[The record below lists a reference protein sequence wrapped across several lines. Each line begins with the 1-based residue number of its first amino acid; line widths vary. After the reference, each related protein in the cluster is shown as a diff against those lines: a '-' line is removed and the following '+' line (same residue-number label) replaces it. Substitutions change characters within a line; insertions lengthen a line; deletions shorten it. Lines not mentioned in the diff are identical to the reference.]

1 MMHIKKILLTLVAFM
16 AILPMNA
23 TECFVTFTEQG
34 GAVAL
39 KGATIGYS
47 DNEPKAVQIAAASL
61 QNDFQ
66 GVMGF
71 TPVLLPLTSLTS
83 GQSVAL
89 QSHASPLI
97 LIGTVGFNKQID
109 QWVKSGKLANL
120 KGKREKFLITTIDG
134 QVVIAGSD
142 RRGTVFGIYELS
154 RQMGVSPWYW
164 WMDVPVAKHDYVGIL
179 PGTFTDGEPAV
190 EFRGLFLNDEAPC
203 LTSWVKNTYGTNYG
217 DHRFYAKVF
226 ELILRLKGN
235 LLWPA
240 MWGWAFY
247 ADDPEN
253 SKTADDMG
261 IIMGT
266 SHHEPMA
273 RNHQE
278 YARKRGEWGPWNYQK
293 NPEKLDL
300 FFREGI
306 ERMKNT
312 EDMVTIGM
320 RGDGDE
326 AMSADAD
333 TKLLQRIV
341 ENQRKIIKQVTK
353 KPANKTTQVW
363 ALYKEV
369 LDYYDAGMRVPDDV
383 IMLLC
388 DDNWGNVRRVPN
400 AKERQHP
407 GGWGLYYHVDYVGAP
422 RNTKWLNVTQTQQMF
437 EQLSLAYDHGIQR
450 MWILNVGDL
459 KPMEYPIQLFMD
471 MAWNPK
477 EYTQQNVTNHTRAF
491 FSTVLGDK
499 IAENTVVEAA
509 DIYNTNCQYMAR
521 VTPEMLDA
529 NTYNVQTGE
538 WRRVRDDYLTLE
550 TRVLRLWDE
559 IPAASRDASR
569 QVLLF
574 PVQAMANL
582 YDMYYSQAMN
592 QYLAKA
598 GNPDANIWA
607 DKVQQC
613 FRRDAQL
620 CQYYNKV
627 MAGGKW
633 DGMMTQKHIGYRS
646 WNDDF
651 PRDIQPKTTRIESS
665 MVNGQWSMVNGGYTF
680 ELPDRGYVAMEAEHY
695 YSATASE
702 GTQWTVYPD
711 YGRTRSAVALTPYTQ
726 PVGQAS
732 LTYRFQLPSSLTSH
746 SSPLTSVKIHVVV
759 KSTLDFLNV
768 GGHEYTGSLD
778 GSEPQMV
785 NFNKTLLDK
794 QPYMYSEFYPAVAR
808 RIVEKVVEMPVG
820 SGDIHEL
827 TISPKHPGIVFE
839 KIVVDFGG
847 YQPQYLF
854 GEETSVRRAK

>member
-1 MMHIKKILLTLVAFM
+1 M
-16 AILPMNA
+16 
-23 TECFVTFTEQG
+23 
-34 GAVAL
+34 
-39 KGATIGYS
+39 
-47 DNEPKAVQIAAASL
+47 
-61 QNDFQ
+61 
-66 GVMGF
+66 
-71 TPVLLPLTSLTS
+71 
-83 GQSVAL
+83 
-89 QSHASPLI
+89 
-97 LIGTVGFNKQID
+97 
-109 QWVKSGKLANL
+109 
-120 KGKREKFLITTIDG
+120 
-134 QVVIAGSD
+134 VIAGSD
-142 RRGTVFGIYELS
+142 RRGTVYGIYELS

-164 WMDVPVAKHDYVGIL
+164 WMDVPVEKHDFVGIL

-190 EFRGLFLNDEAPC
+190 EFRGIFLNDEAPC
-203 LTSWVKNTYGTNYG
+203 LSTWIKNTFDTNYG

-235 LLWPA
+235 MMWPA
-240 MWGWAFY
+240 MWMWSFY

-293 NPEKLDL
+293 NQENLDR

-306 ERMKNT
+306 ERMKGT

-400 AKERQHP
+400 AQERKHP

-477 EYTQQNVTNHTRAF
+477 EYTQQTVTDHTRRF
-491 FSTVLGDK
+491 FSSILGGK
-499 IAENTVVEAA
+499 TAENNSIVEEAA

-529 NTYNVQTGE
+529 KTYNLQTGE
-538 WRRVRDDYLTLE
+538 WRRVRDDYLALE
-550 TRVLRLWDE
+550 TRVLRLWDD
-559 IPAASRDASR
+559 IPAASRDAFR
-569 QVLLF
+569 QSLLF

-582 YDMYYSQAMN
+582 YDMYYAQAMN
-592 QYLAKA
+592 QQLAGK
-598 GNPDANIWA
+598 GLPDANKWA
-607 DKVQQC
+607 DKVEQC

-620 CQYYNKV
+620 CHYYNKV
-627 MAGGKW
+627 MANGKW
-633 DGMMTQKHIGYRS
+633 DGMMIQKHIGYTS

-651 PRDIQPKTTRIESS
+651 PHDMMPKTIT
-665 MVNGQWSMVNGGYTF
+665 VPNGSPLGGYTF
-680 ELPDRGYVAMEAEHY
+680 EAPVNGYVAMEAEHY
-695 YSATASE
+695 YSATSSE
-702 GTQWTVYPD
+702 GTQWTIYPD

-732 LTYRFQLPSSLTSH
+732 LTYRFALPKD
-746 SSPLTSVKIHVVV
+746 VKGKVKVHVVV

-768 GGHEYTGSLD
+768 GGHEYPISLD
-778 GSEPQMV
+778 GSEPLTV
-785 NFNKTLLDK
+785 NFNKTLVDR
-794 QPYMYSEFYPAVAR
+794 QPYMYSEYYPAVAR
-808 RIVEKVVEMPVG
+808 RIVEKVVELPVG
-820 SGDIHEL
+820 SAEMHEL
-827 TISPKHPGIVFE
+827 TIRPKHPGIVFE
-839 KIVVDFGG
+839 KVVVDFGG
-847 YQPQYLF
+847 YQSQYLF
-854 GEETSVRRAK
+854 GEETSVQRSH

>member
-1 MMHIKKILLTLVAFM
+1 MAIRIKTILLTLLAFM

-23 TECFVTFTEQG
+23 TERFVFFESKA
-34 GAVAL
+34 GALSL

-47 DNEPKAVQIAAASL
+47 DQEPKAVQIAAANL
-61 QNDFQ
+61 QQDISS
-66 GVMGF
+66 VMGF
-71 TPVLLPLTSLTS
+71 TPTLSPLTSNP
-83 GQSVAL
+83 
-89 QSHASPLI
+89 SPLI
-97 LIGTVGFNKQID
+97 LIGTVGCNKQID
-109 QWVKSGKLANL
+109 QWVKQKVLKDL
-120 KGKREKFLITTIDG
+120 KGKREKYIITTIDG
-134 QVVIAGSD
+134 QLVIAGSD
-142 RRGTVFGIYELS
+142 RRGTVYGIYELS
-154 RQMGVSPWYW
+154 QQMGVSPWYW
-164 WMDVPVAKHDYVGIL
+164 WMDVPIKHRNEVVVM
-179 PGTFTDGEPAV
+179 PGSYTDEEPAV

-203 LTSWVKNTYGTNYG
+203 LTSWVKNTFGTNYG

-235 LLWPA
+235 MLWPA

-253 SKTADDMG
+253 SKTADEMG
-261 IIMGT
+261 VIMGT

-293 NPEKLDL
+293 NQQKLDQ

-306 ERMKNT
+306 ERMKGT

-326 AMSADAD
+326 AMSAEAD
-333 TKLLQRIV
+333 TKLLQTIV
-341 ENQRKIIKQVTK
+341 ENQRKIIKDVTK

-400 AKERQHP
+400 AEERKHK

-477 EYTQQNVTNHTRAF
+477 EFTQQNVTEHTVRF
-491 FSTVLGDK
+491 FRNVLGGETAERT
-499 IAENTVVEAA
+499 IAEVAGV
-509 DIYNTNCQYMAR
+509 YNRNCQYMAR

-529 NTYNVQTGE
+529 RTYNVVTGE
-538 WRRVRDDYLTLE
+538 WKQVADDYARLE
-550 TRVLRLWDE
+550 REALRLLPE
-559 IPAASRDASR
+559 IPAAAVDAYR
-569 QVLLF
+569 QSVLF

-582 YDMYYSQAMN
+582 YDMYYAQAMN
-592 QYLAKA
+592 QHLASA
-598 GNPDANIWA
+598 GLPDANLWA
-607 DKVQQC
+607 ERVKDC
-613 FRRDAQL
+613 FRRDSLL
-620 CQYYNKV
+620 CHDYNKV
-627 MAGGKW
+627 LAGGKW

-651 PRDIQPKTTRIESS
+651 RHDMLPRTATVPVDSS
-665 MVNGQWSMVNGGYTF
+665 TGGYTF
-680 ELPDRGYVAMEAEHY
+680 TAANGYVSMEAEHF
-695 YSATASE
+695 YSSKAAD
-702 GTQWTVYPD
+702 GTEWSIYPD

-726 PVGQAS
+726 PVDGAS
-732 LTYRFQLPSSLTSH
+732 LTYRFALPANVPAQVT
-746 SSPLTSVKIHVVV
+746 VHVVV

-768 GGHEYTGSLD
+768 GGHEYSVSLD
-778 GSEPQMV
+778 GSEPQVV
-785 NFNKTLLDK
+785 NFNKTLVDR

-808 RIVEKVVEMPVG
+808 RIVEKTVTLPV
-820 SGDIHEL
+820 STQDVHEL
-827 TISPKHPGIVFE
+827 TLVPRHPGIVFE
-839 KIVVDFGG
+839 KIVVDCGG

-854 GEETSVRRAK
+854 GNESPVTRERIR